1 MWKIPGG
8 VTYKLLVCNKNMGL
22 CLYMSPDSHMKTH
35 QTTFISLHHNRIK
48 FRRYLFY
55 LQTFKRCNIWCPKIV
70 QGFWSN
76 VTALFH
82 VFIQHVPYLLFHF
95 DTFLCLVGKETF
107 FISPKMSH
115 FIKVN
120 LWLFMIYCSACFSLV
135 MVK

>member
-1 MWKIPGG
+1 MAGG
-8 VTYKLLVCNKNMGL
+8 RLILLLWALLYYSCKYMGL

-82 VFIQHVPYLLFHF
+82 VLIQHVPYLLFHF
-95 DTFLCLVGKETF
+95 DTFLCLVRKETF

-120 LWLFMIYCSACFSLV
+120 LWLLWFTVQLV
-135 MVK
+135 SH